1 MKIGGRET
9 CSITSFLVVKACSTT
24 VDENEIDEFIG
35 EDDDQYC
42 ELCNSVKVLEP
53 RSAQSI
59 CLTCGETNEYMVPD
73 TSFREGVSIH
83 TPYLYKRSNHFRDH
97 LKRVQGR
104 ESTQIEAEVLEK
116 ISQELAKTYNHDE
129 LHKVTPKDIR
139 LILKQLGLS
148 RLYNHTTRIWC
159 LTTDQEPLVLS
170 QTQEGELLHLFNLIQ
185 APWERLRPEG
195 RSNML
200 SYSYLIHKMARLL
213 GYPHVAARFSL
224 LKSKDKMVVQD
235 QLWKTI
241 CQELGFRFERSV

>member
-24 VDENEIDEFIG
+24 VDEDEIDEFIG

-42 ELCNSVKVLEP
+42 ELCNAVKVLEP